1 MIDINIYIE
10 SREKP
15 EERLEEFASGDLW
28 QQKTPLLRGVL
39 YSLAGVTRK
48 LGLRPT
54 KDILTQFFT
63 VVTHQNCGDLW
74 QQKTPLSLVKQVVD
88 ATGNDPAK
96 LRSQSQ
102 SAHHA
107 PHPTTMWSLM
117 DTAYLKCSNCK
128 IGYLI

>member
-15 EERLEEFASGDLW
+15 EERLEEFAS
-28 QQKTPLLRGVL
+28 
-39 YSLAGVTRK
+39 
-48 LGLRPT
+48 
-54 KDILTQFFT
+54 
-63 VVTHQNCGDLW
+63 GDLW